1 MTNSLNGTVAVVTE
15 RIVARSI
22 DLRGDYLR
30 LIDDAMAAQPAREQ
44 LSCGNLAHG
53 FAACSEDDK
62 TSIRLMNAANIGIVT
77 AYNDM
82 LSAHQPY
89 ADYPEKLKQYIRAMG
104 STAQVAGGVPAMCD
118 GVTQGLPGMEL
129 SLFSRDNI
137 AQATVIALSHQM
149 FDGVVCLGICDK
161 IVPGLLMG
169 ALRFGHLP
177 MMFVPAGPMPSGIA
191 NAEKARVRE
200 LFAQGE
206 IGRAELLAA
215 EAASYH
221 SAGTC
226 TFYGTANTN
235 QLLMEAMGLQLPGGS
250 FVNPGSSLREALTKT
265 AAEHMTRVT
274 RQAGNLRPL
283 GKVLDERSFVNAV
296 VALLASGGSTNHSIH
311 LIAMA
316 RAAGIIINWDD
327 FNELSGVTPL
337 LCRIYPNGQA
347 DINHFQAAGGT
358 SYLFS
363 ELFRH
368 GLMHIDAQTMWG
380 DSLADYTQ
388 EPVLAGDQLQWR
400 SGAEASLDKAVLTS
414 AEEPFDSE
422 GGLRLLTGNLGR
434 GVIKVSAVA
443 EEHRQVTAPAVVIDD
458 QDQLKAKF
466 DAGELDRDCI
476 VVVRFQGPSANGMPE
491 LHKLT
496 PILGSLQDRGFAV
509 ALVTDGR
516 MSGASGKV
524 PAAIHVSPEASVG
537 GPLAYIRDG
546 DLISLDAVTGRL
558 ECQVDK
564 GEWCERQR
572 THSTVVSSLGIG
584 REYFEVFRQTVSSAE
599 EGASVLWPAQN
610 QVREDAC

>member
-476 VVVRFQGPSANGMPE
+476 VAVRFQGPSANGMPE

>member
-1 MTNSLNGTVAVVTE
+1 MTNRLNATVAEVTE
-15 RIVARSI
+15 RIVARSSGS
-22 DLRGDYLR
+22 RGDYLR
-30 LIDDAMAAQPAREQ
+30 LIDDAMAAQPSREQ
-44 LSCGNLAHG
+44 LSCGNLAHA

-129 SLFSRDNI
+129 SLFSRDTI

-191 NAEKARVRE
+191 NAEKARVRQ

-206 IGRAELLAA
+206 IGRDELLAA

-250 FVNPGSSLREALTKT
+250 FVNPGSSLREVLTKT
-265 AAEHMTRVT
+265 AAEHITRVT

-283 GKVLDERSFVNAV
+283 GRVLDERSFVNAV

-388 EPVLAGDQLQWR
+388 EPVLVGDQLHWR
-400 SGAEASLDKAVLTS
+400 SGAEESLDKAVLTS

-443 EEHRQVTAPAVVIDD
+443 EEHRQVSAPAVVIDA

-524 PAAIHVSPEASVG
+524 PAAIHISPEASVG

-546 DLISLDAVTGRL
+546 DLISLDAVAGRL

-584 REYFEVFRQTVSSAE
+584 REYFEVFRQSVSSAE

>member
-191 NAEKARVRE
+191 NAEKARVRQ

>member
-1 MTNSLNGTVAVVTE
+1 MTNRLNATVAEVTE

-129 SLFSRDNI
+129 SLFSRDTI

-191 NAEKARVRE
+191 NAEKAHVRQ

-206 IGRAELLAA
+206 IGRDELLAA

-443 EEHRQVTAPAVVIDD
+443 EAYRQVTAPAVVIDD

-466 DAGELDRDCI
+466 DAGELNRDCI